1 MESGVL
7 ALQNELE
14 KAKENLKDVD
24 ENIKKLTGRD
34 PYEQR
39 FKYEIYNFIASSCMS
54 YITTID

>member
-39 FKYEIYNFIASSCMS
+39 FKYEIYNSLLPHHN
-54 YITTID
+54 YH